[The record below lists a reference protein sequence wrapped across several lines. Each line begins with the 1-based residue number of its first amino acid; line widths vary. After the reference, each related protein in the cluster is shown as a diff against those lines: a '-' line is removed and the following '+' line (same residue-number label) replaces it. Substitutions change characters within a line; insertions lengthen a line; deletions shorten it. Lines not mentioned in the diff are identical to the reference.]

1 MRKGETMGT
10 FQNLK
15 NQISGSLKA
24 KEYLGNSKWL
34 CECLKCGNEV
44 VIATE
49 WFNRNQRLGRDGCK
63 HVKKIKVG
71 DTFGFLTV
79 VAQSD
84 DYIKPKSKAHEPTW
98 ECLCTCGRTK
108 VVLESNL
115 KAYKSLT
122 CGLCSNRVSIPE
134 KAIVFYLQQCFDEVI
149 ENYRPDFLMG
159 KEIDIYIPSIKL
171 GIEYDGVRWHKD
183 AEGDIE
189 KNKILFS
196 SGINVVRIRE
206 PGCPSL
212 DDSSVC
218 IITPKTTTNATH
230 MTVPIKQLLSYIS
243 KTYGTKT
250 VTDIDCNRDNA
261 DICKSIVYYNEEKS
275 LLSLFP
281 EIAKEWDYDKNFPL
295 TPDKVA
301 AHSGRKVWWVC
312 ENGHSYSS
320 VISSKTG
327 GEKCACPVCSGKGSG
342 AYKNGVYIGLHSLGK
357 ERPEIAID
365 FNEVKNVVSAFEIAV
380 SSNKKIWWKCHECG
394 HEWQTK
400 LNNRTSSL
408 NTGCPACARR
418 LNKNGKTRVQNL
430 VAKKGSLLDHNKTLC
445 EEWCYDKNV
454 ALGIEPNEVTTG
466 SNKKVW
472 WKCRACG
479 HEWEALIN
487 NRAKKGSGCPCCAR
501 GKK

>member
-1 MRKGETMGT
+1 MGN
-10 FQNLK
+10 FQDLT
-15 NQISGSLKA
+15 NQISGTLKA

-63 HVKKIKVG
+63 HAKKIKVG

-79 VAQSD
+79 VAPSD

-149 ENYRPDFLMG
+149 ENFRPDFLMG

-171 GIEYDGVRWHKD
+171 GIEYDGVRWHKNS
-183 AEGDIE
+183 EGDIE
-189 KNKILFS
+189 KNKILFRN
-196 SGINVVRIRE
+196 GINVVRIRE

-212 DDSSVC
+212 GDSSIC

-243 KTYGTKT
+243 KTYGIKT
-250 VTDIDCNRDNA
+250 ATDIDCIRDNA
-261 DICKSIVYYNEEKS
+261 DICKSIVYYNEERS

-295 TPDKVA
+295 TPDQVA
-301 AHSGRKVWWVC
+301 AHSGRKVWWLC

-327 GEKCACPVCSGKGSG
+327 NRRCSCPICSGKGGG
-342 AYKNGVYIGLHSLGK
+342 ANKNGIYIGLRNLGK
-357 ERPEIAID
+357 FRPEIAID
-365 FNEVKNVVSAFEIAV
+365 FDEKKNGLSAFEIAV
-380 SSNKKIWWKCHECG
+380 SSNKKVWWKCHICG
-394 HEWQTK
+394 HEWQAK
-400 LNNRTSSL
+400 VNNRTSSI
-408 NTGCPACARR
+408 NTGCPMCSKK
-418 LNKNGKTRVQNL
+418 LNKSGKSRVKNL
-430 VAKKGSLLDHNKTLC
+430 ISKNGSLLDNHEKIC
-445 EEWCYDKNV
+445 EEWDYAQNDI
-454 ALGIEPNEVTTG
+454 LGIKPNEVTSG

-472 WKCRACG
+472 WTCRICG
-479 HEWEALIN
+479 HKWESSIA
-487 NRAKKGSGCPCCAR
+487 NRAKKGSGCPRCAGR
-501 GKK
+501 KK